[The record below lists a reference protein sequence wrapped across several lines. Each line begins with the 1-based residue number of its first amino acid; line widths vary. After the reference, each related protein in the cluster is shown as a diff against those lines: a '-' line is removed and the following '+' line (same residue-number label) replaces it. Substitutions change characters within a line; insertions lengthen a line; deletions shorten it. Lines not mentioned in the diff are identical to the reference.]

1 MQPRSNG
8 IVGGLIVVALS
19 ALTVPLLGQKTK
31 TVAATWTAPR
41 TPDGQPDIQ
50 GIWNSVNSF
59 FTPLQRPDSVS
70 ADKTLSP
77 EQLQTVLEEEA
88 GRKLENSDRGTG
100 AYGHEWYEYR
110 RHELGTALSLIVA
123 PPDGKIPP
131 MTPWAK
137 QKTTEMRARTFDSY
151 AFMDPGD
158 RCISRGILGM
168 MLPTF
173 YNNGKRILQSPGYV
187 TIVSEMIHD
196 ARIIPIDGRP
206 HLPAS
211 MRSWHGDPRGRW
223 EGNTL
228 VVETTNFSARDTLR
242 NIGIQTERLR
252 MVERFSAVNP
262 DTLLYTVTIDDPTV
276 YASAWSIE
284 FPFQRDPDYQM
295 FEYACHE
302 GNHAV
307 PNMLSGA
314 RVQER
319 QGGEAAR

>member
-1 MQPRSNG
+1 MQSRSTG
-8 IVGGLIVVALS
+8 IITGLIVTALS
-19 ALTVPLLGQKTK
+19 AITTPLMAQKPRP
-31 TVAATWTAPR
+31 VASTWTAPR

-50 GIWNSVNSF
+50 GVWNSINSF

-110 RHELGTALSLIVA
+110 RHELGTALSLVVD
-123 PPDGKIPP
+123 PPEGKIPA
-131 MTPWAK
+131 MTPWAIK
-137 QKTTEMRARTFDSY
+137 KMAEMRARTFDSY

-196 ARIIPIDGRP
+196 ARIIPIDGSP
-206 HLPAS
+206 HPPANV
-211 MRSWHGDPRGRW
+211 RSWHGDPRGHW

-228 VVETTNFSARDTLR
+228 VVESTNFSGHDSLR

-252 MVERFSAVNP
+252 MVERFTAVNP
-262 DTLLYTVTIDDPTV
+262 GTLLYKVTIDDPTI
-276 YASAWSIE
+276 YTSAWSIE
-284 FPFQRDPDYQM
+284 FPFQRDSEYQM

-314 RVQER
+314 RAQER
-319 QGGEAAR
+319 AGEPEK